1 MEIAFSFFFAMSKIK
16 LGYHKTQFKITL
28 QNIPSK
34 RFDNCE
40 IVTVKVVFFEEKN
53 MTDIF
58 SQTTKRIVTYYD
70 ASKRFIVLQC
80 LVKTS
85 IISAEKSHKRVKKIL
100 KSNFYIPIM
109 TFL

>member
-40 IVTVKVVFFEEKN
+40 IVTVKVVLFFFE
-53 MTDIF
+53 
-58 SQTTKRIVTYYD
+58 
-70 ASKRFIVLQC
+70 
-80 LVKTS
+80 
-85 IISAEKSHKRVKKIL
+85 KKIL
-100 KSNFYIPIM
+100 Q
-109 TFL
+109 TFFHKPQNVS

>member
-1 MEIAFSFFFAMSKIK
+1 MEIAFSFSFFCQVKNKTGIS
-16 LGYHKTQFKITL
+16 KTQFKINL
-28 QNIPSK
+28 QNIPSNC
-34 RFDNCE
+34 FDNCE

-100 KSNFYIPIM
+100 KLSFFIPIM
-109 TFL
+109 IS